1 MKNFTI
7 LLVCLCLLI
16 FLPIAKG
23 AETEPSVKGATLTD
37 ESAKTAL
44 NAAIA
49 EYNALSKKEKKSRF
63 REAKKLMRDYK
74 AEKKAGNESDI
85 ETNQILLAIIAI
97 ILPPLAIYLKQRELS
112 WQFWASLGLMV
123 TGIIFLSALP
133 FLWILAAALAL
144 LVVFDVL

>member
-7 LLVCLCLLI
+7 LFVCLCLLVLAPTI
-16 FLPIAKG
+16 RA
-23 AETEPSVKGATLTD
+23 AETDPVKTGAAIPD

-44 NAAIA
+44 NAAVA

-63 REAKKLMRDYK
+63 RDAKKLYREYNAD
-74 AEKKAGNESDI
+74 KKAGKADDI

-97 ILPPLAIYLKQRELS
+97 ILPPLAVYLKERELT
-112 WQFWASLGLMV
+112 WKFWATLALMV

-133 FLWILAAALAL
+133 FLWILAAGLAL
-144 LVVFDVL
+144 LVVFDVV

>member
-23 AETEPSVKGATLTD
+23 AETEPAVKGATLTD

-44 NAAIA
+44 NAAVA

-74 AEKKAGNESDI
+74 AEKKAGKESDI

-97 ILPPLAIYLKQRELS
+97 ILPPLAIYLKQRELG